1 MNFHKKETE
10 KKLSYACLGGQI
22 SNFTALFYKRSCQ
35 LQMPGGVAETTGK
48 FRRGDHIIG
57 VNGSELADCKQEE
70 VVAALK
76 GPSGAM
82 KIKIKRFKK

>member
-1 MNFHKKETE
+1 M
-10 KKLSYACLGGQI
+10 SYACLGGQI
-22 SNFTALFYKRSCQ
+22 SNFAALFYKRSCQ